1 MCEVGNMVRMKN
13 LDMEMQKKQIHSNST
28 DFSRVWYTSKN
39 DLSSQ
44 EPYKREESKKGQL

>member
-1 MCEVGNMVRMKN
+1 MCEVGNMVRIN
-13 LDMEMQKKQIHSNST
+13 VGSGHGDEALST

-44 EPYKREESKKGQL
+44 EPYLQEESKKGQL